1 MLKISSCIHKYPP
14 IWGKES
20 PGRLALID
28 PDSGRQLM
36 YRQLVR
42 EIDEI
47 AMRLLYLGIKPGDR
61 VLSLLPLQI
70 DQVILLYACAKIG
83 AIYVPLELGQDRD
96 TLARRFRTIAPKAVF
111 FTTHHK
117 GVSYPHIAND
127 LSYLSSPEVFLIQ
140 YHTEKKHELDSI
152 LTWEQFCRSPKL
164 IQLKLSRYLNSS
176 TAKALKEIHAWSP
189 VILYFLPGSDK
200 GILLCHE
207 NILSQTVNLHFHTH
221 LHRDMKVL
229 VNQSPGSVF
238 CLLHGICSAL
248 TLGATA
254 VLTENQD
261 PLYTLGLMEN
271 YCISYLIQH
280 PEQYKRIWQELPPR
294 IGQHPFLQ
302 YALYPTYGFGEFV
315 PDEDFYQSMGIF
327 SQNFGTGLFLPEAG
341 GFISFCSDLMIELS
355 QHPTQVP
362 FEIQKE
368 HLMLSIR
375 EPMRPGGK
383 CGSPLS
389 TGEIGQLCV
398 HPPNVFLG
406 YFQDPSETGKILS
419 KEGILYSP
427 FQGMVLR
434 NKRQQLLFLAKHQPA
449 RSFRKLLPSPL
460 AQ

>member
-20 PGRLALID
+20 PGRLALIEA
-28 PDSGRQLM
+28 DSGRQLM

-42 EIDEI
+42 EIDEK
-47 AMRLLYLGIKPGDR
+47 AMRLLYMGIKPGDR

-83 AIYVPLELGQDRD
+83 AIFVPMELRENRD
-96 TLARRFRTIAPKAVF
+96 LFAKRFRVLDPKAVF
-111 FTTHHK
+111 FTVHHK
-117 GVSYPHIAND
+117 GVSYEHVAED
-127 LSYLSSPEVFLIQ
+127 LNYLSTPEVFLIQ
-140 YHTEKKHELDSI
+140 CNAEKQHDIDSI

-164 IQLKLSRYLNSS
+164 VQLRLSKFLNSS
-176 TAKALKEIHAWSP
+176 STKALKEIHAWSP
-189 VILYFLPGSDK
+189 VILYFLPGTDK

-207 NILSQTVNLHFHTH
+207 NILSQTVNLHYHTH
-221 LHRDMKVL
+221 LHREMKVL
-229 VNQSPGSVF
+229 VNQSPGSVL
-238 CLLHGICSAL
+238 CLLHGLCSTL

-254 VLTENQD
+254 VLTESQD
-261 PLYTLGLMEN
+261 PLHTLGLMEN

-280 PEQYKRIWQELPPR
+280 PEQYQDIWKELPPR

-302 YALYPTYGFGEFV
+302 YALYPSSGFGEFV
-315 PDEDFYQSMGIF
+315 PDEDFYQSMRMF
-327 SQNFGTGLFLPEAG
+327 AQNFGTGLFLPEAG
-341 GFISFCSDLMIELS
+341 GFISFCSDFMIELS

-362 FEIQKE
+362 FEIRNE
-368 HLMLSIR
+368 HMMLSIR
-375 EPMRPGGK
+375 EPMQHGGT
-383 CGSPLS
+383 CGSPL
-389 TGEIGQLCV
+389 TPGEIGQLCV

-406 YFQDPSETGKILS
+406 YFHHPTETGKILS

-434 NKRQQLLFLAKHQPA
+434 NKQQHLLFLAKHQPA
-449 RSFRKLLPSPL
+449 KSARKLLPSPL